1 MAAAFKGGAV
11 KADTKPRVL
20 LWIVLGVGVSL
31 PSCMAQGLDVG
42 TAAAQMP
49 DPNGAMIALQVTADD
64 NYLWKLDGLDQGQ
77 INSAMGAKR
86 VMTAIGRHEIVA
98 KGADGRT
105 RFDRIFTVAAGK
117 PNVVRIAGRAA
128 PPKPSTP
135 RPTGPTTPQQ
145 QSAPVPGGP
154 VRLPRG
160 PTTALPTELLGNP
173 DMFVRIQLQAG
184 KGSAGKARVRASA
197 TPTPDDGA
205 WQVMVTVIP
214 VRGTYYDVKLEIVM
228 KDVGNGQTSVEL
240 PEPQPGPVPNLYITN
255 AEELG
260 KEAVV
265 CYTGR
270 PAAQQAQRWTGTFR
284 IQSGYQGRVV
294 FVPAHEPTLEPAS
307 DSPCAGLVVTKAG
320 PLPSVSEGPGPREAA
335 INSMHASLALAQ
347 GSRLYNARR
356 YSEARPLLIEAC
368 ENGGSAD
375 ACNSVG
381 FMYQNHMGVAT
392 DYAKAKEYYLK
403 ACNDDSALSCSNLGS
418 LYRDGLGLARDYH
431 QAASLFEKGCD
442 AGVPQGCELAGKMYL
457 DSMGVPQDGPR
468 ALDFFKRACE
478 ADLAAGCGD
487 EGYMYA
493 KGVGVASRDMP
504 FALSL
509 FKRGCELGSPNSCFS
524 IGMAYRRGDGVA
536 RDEEKAKQ
544 YLTRACDLG
553 DRESCG
559 LALK

>member
-1 MAAAFKGGAV
+1 V
-11 KADTKPRVL
+11 KIDTESRVL
-20 LWIVLGVGVSL
+20 LWIVAVVGVSV
-31 PSCMAQGLDVG
+31 PGCIAQGLDVG
-42 TAAAQMP
+42 TAAQMP
-49 DPNGAMIALQVTADD
+49 DPNGAKMALQVTADD
-64 NYLWKLDGLDQGQ
+64 NYVWKLDGVDQGP
-77 INSAMGAKR
+77 INPAMGAKH

-117 PNVVRIAGRAA
+117 PNVIGITGRAA
-128 PPKPSTP
+128 TPGRPANSASSSKPSIPTP
-135 RPTGPTTPQQ
+135 IGPATPQQPAPAPGRPERLPGSPTTAMPTGP
-145 QSAPVPGGP
+145 
-154 VRLPRG
+154 L
-160 PTTALPTELLGNP
+160 ENP

-184 KGSAGKARVRASA
+184 KGSAGKPRVRTSA

-205 WQVMVTVIP
+205 WQVTASVIP
-214 VRGTYYDVKLEIVM
+214 IRGTYYDVKLQIVM
-228 KDVGNGQTSVEL
+228 KDIGDGRMSVEL
-240 PEPQPGPVPNLYITN
+240 PDPQPGPVSNFYITK
-255 AEELG
+255 AEALG

-270 PAAQQAQRWTGTFR
+270 LAAQQAQRWTGTFS

-294 FVPAHEPTLEPAS
+294 FVPAHEPTLEPAG
-307 DSPCAGLVVTKAG
+307 DSPCGGVVVTKAA
-320 PLPSVSEGPGPREAA
+320 PLPSVPEGPGPREAS
-335 INSMHASLALAQ
+335 INSIHASLALAQ

-368 ENGGSAD
+368 ESGGSVD

-381 FMYQNHMGVAT
+381 FMYQNRMGVVT

-418 LYRDGLGLARDYH
+418 LYRDGLGVARDYH
-431 QAASLFEKGCD
+431 QAAGLFEKGCD

-493 KGVGVASRDMP
+493 KGSGVPNRDMP
-504 FALSL
+504 FAVSL
-509 FKRGCELGSPNSCFS
+509 FKHACELGSPNSCFS
-524 IGMAYRRGDGVA
+524 IGMIYRTGDGVA

-559 LALK
+559 PALR